1 MELLSLFTP
10 DKNQVLKVGN
20 HKGASIAQQE
30 VKHLERIRSIWQVQL
45 DALKLTCP
53 LGNASTVSMSSVKI
67 AKPSSGLWSRTH
79 SENSRINSMC

>member
-1 MELLSLFTP
+1 MELLSFFTP
-10 DKNQVLKVGN
+10 DKNQVLKIGN

-30 VKHLERIRSIWQVQL
+30 VKHLERIPSIWQAQGCL
-45 DALKLTCP
+45 ELTCP

-79 SENSRINSMC
+79 RENSRINSMC